1 MNNKQKEILN
11 ELKKE
16 SEKLGH
22 SPRKREI
29 PNLAQKCYTYFNSFN
44 EAKKKAGL
52 ELTHRRVVNFQKNAF
67 KLDKDLVTLIAYL
80 TADGHLYK
88 DLKGFHF
95 YSNDLKM
102 LKELEK
108 IVNKKFGL
116 KGIYGEGSGHG
127 ICFRYKVFNKIIT
140 LFLKD
145 LGVPA
150 GDKMLIPFDV
160 PKWIKENKEFSKE
173 YLKII
178 FYCEGSKYKHSKN
191 TEAIR
196 INFNKSEKLL
206 DGCVCFMNSLK
217 EMLKRFKIETTNIW
231 IMKGN
236 LRKRDG
242 ERTKMV
248 AFKIKSVDINKFI
261 NKIGWLK

>member
-1 MNNKQKEILN
+1 MNNVQKKILI
-11 ELKKE
+11 ELKRE
-16 SEKLGH
+16 SEKLGR
-22 SPRKREI
+22 SPKRRDI
-29 PNLAQKCYTYFNSFN
+29 PKLAHQCYKHFNSFN

-52 ELTHRRVVNFQKNAF
+52 KLMNPKIIDFPKNAF
-67 KLDKDLVTLIAYL
+67 KLDKDLAILVAYL

-102 LKELEK
+102 LRKLEK
-108 IVNKKFGL
+108 IIIKKFGL
-116 KGIYGEGSGHG
+116 KGIYGEGSGYG
-127 ICFRYKVFNKIIT
+127 VCFSYKIFNKIVT

-145 LGVPA
+145 KGVPA

-160 PKWIKENKEFSKE
+160 PLWIKKNKEFSRE
-173 YLKII
+173 YLEIL

-206 DGCVCFMNSLK
+206 EDCVRFMNSLK
-217 EMLKRFKIETTNIW
+217 EMLGILKIGTTNIW
-231 IMKGN
+231 TTKGN

-242 ERTKMV
+242 EITKMV
-248 AFKIKSVDINKFI
+248 AFKIKSSDVNRFI

>member
-1 MNNKQKEILN
+1 MNNIQKNILN
-11 ELKKE
+11 ELRKE
-16 SEKLGH
+16 SQKLGY
-22 SPRKREI
+22 SPRRREI
-29 PNLAQKCYTYFNSFN
+29 PKLAHQCYRHFNSFN
-44 EAKKKAGL
+44 KAKKKAGL
-52 ELTHRRVVNFQKNAF
+52 ELTHHRVVDFPKKAF
-67 KLDKDLVTLIAYL
+67 KLDKDLAILIAYL

-108 IVNKKFGL
+108 IINNKFGL
-116 KGIYGEGSGHG
+116 KGIYGKGSGYG
-127 ICFRYKVFNKIIT
+127 TCFRYKVFNKIVT
-140 LFLKD
+140 LFLRD
-145 LGVPA
+145 TGVPA
-150 GDKMLIPFDV
+150 GDKMLISFDV
-160 PKWIKENKEFSKE
+160 PKWIKKNKEFSKE

-206 DGCVCFMNSLK
+206 DDCVHFMNSLK
-217 EMLKRFKIETTNIW
+217 EMLKTFKIETTNIW
-231 IMKGN
+231 IMEGN